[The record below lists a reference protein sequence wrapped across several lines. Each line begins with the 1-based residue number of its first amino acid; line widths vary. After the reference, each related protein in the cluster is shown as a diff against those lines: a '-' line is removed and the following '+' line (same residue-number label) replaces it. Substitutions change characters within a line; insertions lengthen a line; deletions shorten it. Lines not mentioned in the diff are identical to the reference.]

1 MNKLGKKILVG
12 ITLAVIGITAII
24 GVTSSKYYN
33 KITGDGNIEVAKW
46 YFDVNDA
53 TESLATIDLAET
65 YNANT
70 LVNGKIAPGTEGR
83 FDLVINA
90 GASEVG
96 VDYKVLFSNQQNKP
110 DNLKFYYNG
119 VELTDST
126 QGILGYNTLFKG
138 TIKPQ
143 DARTVTLPI
152 IWRWEYETGTGSAIT
167 TNDAKDTQNGLNA
180 YDFTFDVVVTGTQ
193 VVPTK

>member
-1 MNKLGKKILVG
+1 MNKLGKKILLG
-12 ITLAVIGITAII
+12 ITLAVIGISAIV
-24 GVTSSKYYN
+24 GVTNSKYYN
-33 KITGDGNIEVAKW
+33 KITGDGSVEVAKW

-53 TESLATIDLAET
+53 TETLATIDLAET

-90 GASEVG
+90 GASEVA
-96 VDYKVLFSNQQNKP
+96 VKYDVIFSNEQKKP

-126 QGILGYNTLFKG
+126 KGITGYNTLFTG
-138 TIKPQ
+138 TIKPN

-152 IWRWEYETGTGSAIT
+152 VWKWDYETGTGSAIE
-167 TNDAKDTQNGLNA
+167 TNDRKDTQNGLNA
-180 YDFTFDVVVTGTQ
+180 FDYTFDVVVKGTQ
-193 VVPTK
+193 VAPTK